1 MRRLG
6 IVGLLLLGCT
16 SGLGASAIDEKAM
29 KPAPEV
35 TPNTP
40 KSSAAGELFRY
51 NFNSGSNVL
60 PFSMMGKLALG
71 GYVGSA
77 ITQDVE
83 SQLKGNN
90 RAGMYQQFSLV
101 VYPLRSRFDGGALRT
116 SSTAQSS
123 VSPKKVSLN
132 AISVRSVQS
141 VGARFTDD
149 AYRLVFR
156 GNGYY
161 RGRSLAVGDN
171 QFQVLGYN
179 AVDFRFEAK
188 ARFQVS
194 LFQATSF
201 SRLQTGNMSLFTS
214 ASGDSLAFNGRFYS
228 QSVGN
233 ESWLSK
239 GVGVAIGF
247 DRMFKIRGLGTFKH
261 AGRTHYLYLGVK
273 DFGFIHMPKVA
284 VQSRG
289 YVWDASM
296 RGLSVAGE
304 SNTNTVGLKQA
315 VVNAKELQLSNWF
328 GNQRDSAVSRLQIQ
342 DQTRSGTVL
351 TPFAVYADLFN
362 IKVKGQFFSLN
373 ATYLNVPGYRVSG
386 RVSWEKTWMSKGE
399 QKWTYLSLSPYV
411 AIGGFDTYDLGCAV
425 NFETPIQRLGKTFF
439 RLDVRGLE
447 AWAMPNKQHGAG
459 LSASIIFK
467 LSELVIR

>member
-1 MRRLG
+1 M
-6 IVGLLLLGCT
+6 VCT
-16 SGLGASAIDEKAM
+16 SGLEASAIDQKGM
-29 KPAPEV
+29 KPAPEE

-90 RAGMYQQFSLV
+90 RAGMYQQLSLV

-179 AVDFRFEAK
+179 TVDFRFEGK
-188 ARFQVS
+188 LRFQVS
-194 LFQATSF
+194 LLQATSF

-233 ESWLSK
+233 EPWLSK
-239 GVGVAIGF
+239 GLGVAIGF
-247 DRMFKIRGLGTFKH
+247 DRMFKVRGLGTFKH

-289 YVWDASM
+289 YVWAY
-296 RGLSVAGE
+296 E
-304 SNTNTVGLKQA
+304 
-315 VVNAKELQLSNWF
+315 
-328 GNQRDSAVSRLQIQ
+328 
-342 DQTRSGTVL
+342 
-351 TPFAVYADLFN
+351 
-362 IKVKGQFFSLN
+362 
-373 ATYLNVPGYRVSG
+373 
-386 RVSWEKTWMSKGE
+386 
-399 QKWTYLSLSPYV
+399 
-411 AIGGFDTYDLGCAV
+411 
-425 NFETPIQRLGKTFF
+425 
-439 RLDVRGLE
+439 
-447 AWAMPNKQHGAG
+447 
-459 LSASIIFK
+459 
-467 LSELVIR
+467 

>member
-6 IVGLLLLGCT
+6 IIGLWLLGYT
-16 SGLGASAIDEKAM
+16 LGLEASAIDEKGI
-29 KPAPEV
+29 KPAPREV
-35 TPNTP
+35 TPKTP
-40 KSSAAGELFRY
+40 MANPVGELFRY

-83 SQLKGNN
+83 SRLKGNN

-132 AISVRSVQS
+132 AISVRTVQS
-141 VGARFTDD
+141 VGAKFTDD

-161 RGRSLAVGDN
+161 RGRSLSVGDN
-171 QFQVLGYN
+171 QLQVLGYN

-188 ARFQVS
+188 SRFQVS
-194 LFQATSF
+194 LLQATSF

-233 ESWLSK
+233 EPWLSK

-261 AGRTHYLYLGVK
+261 AGRMHYLYVGVK
-273 DFGFIHMPKVA
+273 DFGFIQMPKVA

-304 SNTNTVGLKQA
+304 SNTNMVGLKQA

-351 TPFAVYADLFN
+351 TPFALYADLMN
-362 IKVKGQFFSLN
+362 ILVKGQYFSLN

-386 RVSWEKTWMSKGE
+386 RLSWEKTWMPKGD
-399 QKWTYLSLSPYV
+399 QKWTQMSLSPYV

-459 LSASIIFK
+459 LSAAMIFK
-467 LSELVIR
+467 L

>member
-1 MRRLG
+1 MKLKWANRMRRLG
-6 IVGLLLLGCT
+6 IVALFLLGFPLGVQA
-16 SGLGASAIDEKAM
+16 SGIDDKGM
-29 KPAPEV
+29 KPAPREV
-35 TPNTP
+35 TPNMP
-40 KSSAAGELFRY
+40 KSSATGELFRY

-71 GYVGSA
+71 GYVGSDV
-77 ITQDVE
+77 TQDVE
-83 SQLKGNN
+83 SKLKGNN
-90 RAGMYQQFSLV
+90 RAGLYQQLSFV

-161 RGRSLAVGDN
+161 KGRSLSVGDN
-171 QFQVLGYN
+171 HFQVLGYN

-188 ARFQVS
+188 SKFQVS
-194 LFQATSF
+194 LLQATSF

-228 QSVGN
+228 QGVGN
-233 ESWLSK
+233 EPK
-239 GVGVAIGF
+239 GIGMAIGF
-247 DRMFKIRGLGTFKH
+247 DRMFKIKGLGTFKH

-304 SNTNTVGLKQA
+304 SNTQMVGLKQA

-351 TPFAVYADLFN
+351 TPFALYADLTN
-362 IKVKGQFFSLN
+362 IMVKGQLFSMN
-373 ATYLNVPGYRVSG
+373 VTYLNVPGYRVSG
-386 RVSWEKTWMSKGE
+386 RISWEKTLMPKGE
-399 QKWTYLSLSPYV
+399 QKWTNLSLDPYL
-411 AIGGFDTYDLGCAV
+411 AMGGFDTYDLGMAV
-425 NFETPIQRLGKTFF
+425 NFETPIQRMGSTFF

-447 AWAMPNKQHGAG
+447 AWVMPNKQHGAG
-459 LSASIIFK
+459 LSAAMIFK
-467 LSELVIR
+467 L